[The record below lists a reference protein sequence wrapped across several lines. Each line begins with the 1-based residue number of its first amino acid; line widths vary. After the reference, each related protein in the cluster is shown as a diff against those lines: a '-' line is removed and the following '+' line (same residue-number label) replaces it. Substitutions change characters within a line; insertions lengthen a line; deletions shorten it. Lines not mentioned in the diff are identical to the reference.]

1 MHCDY
6 EARGGVRAGDDRDL
20 AVLDEVYILEAGVGV
35 FGAEKDFIVL
45 LEPESPDVG
54 VNFSFHLTFTEQ
66 CGLPAS
72 IS

>member
-45 LEPESPDVG
+45 LEPESPNVG

-72 IS
+72 VS

>member
-35 FGAEKDFIVL
+35 FGAEVENL
-45 LEPESPDVG
+45 NSP
-54 VNFSFHLTFTEQ
+54 T
-66 CGLPAS
+66 
-72 IS
+72 